1 MPQNPSLMSGRE
13 FDLHAQSLL
22 KRHVLSRR
30 TFLGASMAAGA
41 AAMLP
46 FSPAFAEPKPGGIF
60 RVGKDETPDTL
71 DPQKTSLSVSQRIMD
86 YLYEPLA
93 RRDLDG
99 NTIPGA
105 AKEWEFIND
114 NKTIVFH
121 LMPDGAFHDGSP
133 LDAAAVEFTI
143 LRHLD
148 DATASPT
155 KQLLGPLEKVEVID
169 PSTIA
174 FHYKDPYAPIWVG
187 LTLAFTA
194 PLSKAAVEEKGD
206 NYGRSPVG
214 AGPFKFLDW
223 TPDRGIRLARHD
235 DYKFAPVA
243 FVDGVEYIHYP
254 ADATRIAALET
265 GEIHA
270 IYGGNAVP
278 VDAVSRIRGNSDL
291 ALLDRPA
298 TLMRA
303 LSFNTGKAPMDNPK
317 VRQAIAHAVNPE
329 MIVAI
334 ALNNTAV
341 VAKSPLPSSV
351 LGQVNVT
358 DEFGFGHDPEKA
370 RALLKEEGV
379 EGLKINM
386 LCNDTAPIRRTAEVI
401 QQQLNE
407 VGIELALNIMPT
419 GQYAV
424 EMRKGEQDLTLA
436 TYTYAE
442 ADVLYLFFEKS
453 SALNTS
459 FHKDDE
465 LNEMVVAQRREV
477 DWDKRKAILADI
489 QKRIVENVYWLPLF
503 EPNYFAAVT
512 AEVQDARLAADGE
525 IQPQT
530 IWLDM

>member
-1 MPQNPSLMSGRE
+1 
-13 FDLHAQSLL
+13 
-22 KRHVLSRR
+22 
-30 TFLGASMAAGA
+30 
-41 AAMLP
+41 
-46 FSPAFAEPKPGGIF
+46 
-60 RVGKDETPDTL
+60 
-71 DPQKTSLSVSQRIMD
+71 
-86 YLYEPLA
+86 
-93 RRDLDG
+93 
-99 NTIPGA
+99 
-105 AKEWEFIND
+105 
-114 NKTIVFH
+114 
-121 LMPDGAFHDGSP
+121 
-133 LDAAAVEFTI
+133 
-143 LRHLD
+143 
-148 DATASPT
+148 
-155 KQLLGPLEKVEVID
+155 
-169 PSTIA
+169 
-174 FHYKDPYAPIWVG
+174 
-187 LTLAFTA
+187 
-194 PLSKAAVEEKGD
+194 
-206 NYGRSPVG
+206 
-214 AGPFKFLDW
+214 
-223 TPDRGIRLARHD
+223 
-235 DYKFAPVA
+235 
-243 FVDGVEYIHYP
+243 
-254 ADATRIAALET
+254 
-265 GEIHA
+265 
-270 IYGGNAVP
+270 
-278 VDAVSRIRGNSDL
+278 
-291 ALLDRPA
+291 
-298 TLMRA
+298 
-303 LSFNTGKAPMDNPK
+303 MDNPK